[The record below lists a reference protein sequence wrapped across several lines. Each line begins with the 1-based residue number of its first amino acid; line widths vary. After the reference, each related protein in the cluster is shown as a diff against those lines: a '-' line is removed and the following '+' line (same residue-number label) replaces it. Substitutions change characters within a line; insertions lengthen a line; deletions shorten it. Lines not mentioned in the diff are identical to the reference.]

1 MSDFLAKLRERRAE
15 VNKTVVQ
22 YGVSFM
28 DDATGGIGAGELVII
43 GAATGA
49 GKTETLSAIAQ
60 NVAKTDRVCFYAL
73 EAHDL
78 EIQERILYRMVS
90 DAYFGLEVGRRPK
103 LATGFLNFYD
113 YHRGF
118 YGNAL
123 DAIEN
128 QILPEFERVTKNITF
143 IYPTEVQPELL
154 SLDVEARI
162 QDGYALFVVDH
173 LHALEYGADELDG
186 IKRALRV
193 CDRIVNHKRTA
204 MIMASHLRKG
214 DKFQRGF
221 PDLNELHGSSE
232 ISKKATGVFL
242 IGAHTGGG
250 FGAEDHE
257 IPTIIHA
264 GKFRLDGGVKAWFG
278 LHKFDIRA
286 RRFSSNYV
294 LMKRGFNDRGKEVF
308 DAFQGAKPIWA
319 KRGLILRKDGT
330 TGC

>member
-1 MSDFLAKLRERRAE
+1 MSNILSRLRERRAE

-22 YGVSFM
+22 YGVPFM
-28 DDATGGIGAGELVII
+28 DDVTGGIGAGELVII

-90 DAYFGLEVGRRPK
+90 DAYFGLEAGRRPK

-123 DAIEN
+123 DAIEESVY
-128 QILPEFERVTKNITF
+128 PKFEQVTKNITF
-143 IYPTEVQPELL
+143 VYPSEVEPDVL

-162 QDGYALFVVDH
+162 QDGYSLFVVDH
-173 LHALEYGADELDG
+173 LHALEYGTDELEG

-193 CDRIVNHKRTA
+193 CDRIVNHRKTA

-214 DKFQRGF
+214 DKFLKGF

-242 IGAHTGGG
+242 IGAHTGGN
-250 FGAEDHE
+250 FGALDHE
-257 IPTIIHA
+257 IPTLIHA
-264 GKFRLDGGVKAWFG
+264 GKFRLDGGVKAWYG
-278 LHKFDIRA
+278 MHKFDTHA
-286 RRFSSNYV
+286 RRFSSNYI
-294 LMKRGFNDRGKEVF
+294 LMRRSFNERGKEEFV
-308 DAFQGAKPIWA
+308 AHTGNKPMWA
-319 KRGLILRKDGT
+319 RRGLCLRNDGS
-330 TGC
+330 GMC